1 MIWATHPFWDQGMT
15 ASTADGTL
23 TIRQC
28 TCSFTWGTDGTDGA
42 HVIEVRR
49 PGLACPVHPEQ
60 RVTEMECQAGITGM
74 EERCVT
80 CGASSDHW
88 VPRHR
93 EEV

>member
-28 TCSFTWGTDGTDGA
+28 TCSFTWGTDGADGA

-49 PGLACPVHPEQ
+49 PGLACPTHPLP
-60 RVTEMECQAGITGM
+60 A
-74 EERCVT
+74 
-80 CGASSDHW
+80 
-88 VPRHR
+88 P
-93 EEV
+93 